1 MLKKTLTATALSI
14 LIPATASADAMCE
27 SLAELAKSVMTERQS
42 GTPMVDIMKRVS
54 NDSTAEIARGL
65 IMMAYDRPAFS
76 TEDYKQKEVVR
87 FQDSVYLKCL
97 RGSR

>member
-42 GTPMVDIMKRVS
+42 GTPMVD
-54 NDSTAEIARGL
+54 STAEIARGL